1 MNLWDAKQK
10 IIAMT
15 MAVMMLPWSSFN
27 CSFQRT
33 DRSVNKD
40 ETVIDTASDTD
51 AINNDISIDYDQK
64 NTGGID
70 NQNIDDISA
79 ILDKYKNDKYND
91 SDIDNTIPFD
101 EDSIN
106 ISVGAKLES
115 DMVVDGHFVLDSG
128 TLDLNGH
135 KLTVKG
141 DFLHSAGI
149 VDINN
154 GLLEIYGSYR
164 MQKYSVDDMGEI
176 VYSSADSTLIMNDS
190 NDKILINQDFIIDT
204 IHDNNDSKLL
214 SSGNIEVKGDICFD
228 IRTGKTGFMPSE
240 NHTITMSSDKEQL
253 ISYSYTKGYTINGN
267 NSHIRNIINLNSS
280 EAGVKIKEPLYISGK
295 IVTGDNKLSGPI
307 MISSETTFDND
318 YFDGDISILQNIRF
332 DSAFTVNGNLTVTKM
347 SNGTG
352 CTIND
357 LLTVTGDVY
366 NYYIIEG
373 NGKLVVNGNMYNEIG
388 LYVSDLSVSGNLY
401 NNYYVKVNSLY
412 VEGDV
417 IADDKI
423 SVIGGHIK
431 GSLISNE
438 DNNMFY
444 YENGNVIVEGDCV
457 NITFRSQQSSS
468 KVCIYGNY
476 TTNGLTFIGDACEVL
491 EIKGNIE
498 IPGDSKVYAYK
509 LILSGD
515 SLQEIKNADKLNI
528 KILEIENHSTEGIIS
543 DSIISYDTLKGNNYN
558 FSYGATNVVTGWTLE
573 DDEIIEGDLVLSEGN
588 LDLKGHKLTI
598 EGDLVQMSG
607 KVILNNGTLDIKGSY
622 RMQSFSSDEDRE
634 NEKYNYGRA
643 SLIMSYDKDEVI
655 ISKDFVIWSKA
666 DNTRNLTSGTI
677 KLGGNLE
684 IGEDSSKTAFVCSKN
699 LKIYMNGESDQ
710 KIIAKNLDELKIGKL
725 ELDSQGTI
733 YADTALRIM
742 GGLTSDMDD
751 KFEGRIIIDSKDVDL
766 SGSGFAGDISIGER
780 YFYYNYTIGGN
791 LDCVGGITIDRG
803 RNLTVK
809 KNINSVGYFDL
820 YGTLIT
826 EGNYIG
832 NKENGITGYG
842 EVNLYDN
849 SKMFVNGN
857 AEFKGL
863 SLHFY
868 NKNKDAVVE
877 IGGDFICRAEGS
889 YRNGTIYV
897 GGDFITGN
905 NSFYAGD
912 KNRVIL
918 NGDRLQTVDIGGG
931 CKLATL
937 ELNNHSDAGVVA
949 KTVFNKDSLI
959 NHDSN
964 FRYDGLSGIDG
975 YKLDND
981 LEYNG
986 DLIIIDGVM
995 DLDGHTLKVV
1005 NGDLILMG
1013 GALDI
1018 NKGKLIVEGNLRQ
1031 QIRKGDEGNYTY
1043 ATSESS
1049 IIMNDP
1055 EDSIEIEGS
1064 FYNSITKNN
1073 NGKITDGIIRLSGDY
1088 IVDSQSGIYGFYPT
1102 GNSKLILT
1110 DNDHILN
1117 SNITSGNGR
1126 FITLSNLYVEESEN
1140 GNNTISGSDIIITS
1154 SIKPGNAVFENKI
1167 TLNKGAHIEGNRI
1180 NADITCNNVFDRI
1193 YGDDIESDDSKLTI
1207 NGNVDGKPN
1216 FYIDTVINGNLSGI
1230 STLNS
1235 TINLSGNL
1243 NGTSTINGELTV
1255 GGNMTGA
1262 ATINNNVTVKGSVNL
1277 TGITTIGNAKLSVS
1291 KALTLSGLVLNNRNS
1306 YIYVGSSFNYTG
1318 TSTPSI
1324 GSLSQGVIEVKGNV
1338 DLNSGFKADGENK
1351 IILSGNGKQTI
1362 DTHNKADIAILELK
1376 NKSSIGV
1383 NSKSILFYDEIIC
1396 NESKLTYAYENIIE
1410 DRILDSDIEYYG
1422 DSYFVDGVLDL
1433 NGHTL
1438 TVNGNLNHMNGI
1450 IKFNGGK
1457 LIVKGDLKEQ
1467 IKELDKGT
1475 NRYIYSSGMGIL
1487 VMASD
1492 RDVLDVDGSLNLYNN
1507 SKNTE
1512 IESGTIYV
1520 GKDFDA
1526 SSGLLLGKN
1535 VKIVMDGIGRQA
1547 IGSGVSTIPSLVI
1560 SNTGYLE
1567 IKNSNFTVTDE
1578 LASTNISNLAWIR
1591 VPSLNI
1597 VEGDYYGNIRLVGKD
1612 ILEKDLTINGNL
1624 TVENELDI
1632 NGYSLYAHDLS
1643 FNTYL
1648 GKLVM
1653 ESDSDYIGLTG
1664 SFQYYGARGS
1674 RLTSGTVELNS
1685 DLDLTYAS
1693 AFYASG
1699 DHKFIINPLE
1709 DKTIKIKESKYDDS
1723 KINTLILRGRESE
1736 FELSGDPEKIANEIL
1751 YEYDDK
1757 PLDAVS
1763 DLRADN
1769 INVNSAT
1776 IHFKDS
1782 SDSVAVGYNIYR
1794 DNSLIGVTA
1803 DRFFVDN
1810 TVKPD
1815 SSYEYKVVS
1824 FGKYGDTSPVSSILN
1839 VTIPKDTT
1847 PPSAPDGL
1855 AIESKSGSS
1864 ITISWNESDD
1874 DVCVAG
1880 YNVYR
1885 NGDLLPD
1892 IEYELKDSLIIFRD
1906 DSVDPDNDT
1915 VYEYKIEAYDDAG
1928 NRSDKSERISTAV
1941 AKPVINKVIPNN
1953 NSEINNE
1960 NARLTVYFKNYGYYS
1975 ANKLDIEYLD
1985 EDNNWIMINTAAL
1998 THKPS
2003 LNKELNLSCEFDTS
2017 VITQSSVKV
2026 RFTLTDIDGNSV
2038 EEEVTYYIDNIPP
2051 NKIENLKA
2059 ENKSGVIFLSWDR
2072 PTKDS
2077 DVDHYEIYRV
2087 NVGAESKD
2095 TYLGSTSSVN
2105 DKTFEDKNTVEGQTY
2120 IYKVVAVDNNGNM
2133 IDVENGDVSSVEV
2146 TAGKDIVLPEIIN
2159 LSPSAGRVSGKVG
2172 LNAVAEDNKA
2182 SDEVVFFYRWSD
2194 ENEDNILSVTDALS
2208 SELLAGNWIKINN
2221 TRCERPSPV
2230 INVST
2235 EWNTLDLPDG
2245 IYQIKAEAVDASG
2258 NHSDKEFI
2266 RRYVVD
2272 NTGISQINIT
2282 DIKTGATY
2290 VQLMWDDVTEN
2301 DFSYFSVEVM
2311 GDNGEFSEIYKE
2323 YDHTGYIADGLKPQ
2337 KEYKF
2342 RVMGVDDLGNKG
2354 EYSDVVTV
2362 KTVNDNIP
2370 PVITSIS
2377 PSPCRVKNSIDL
2389 KISAKDNSDLSAA
2402 LWSYSFDGYNFSEIA
2417 RVSGSGSTYE
2427 FRNHFDISDVD
2438 KFPEGHIYIKS
2449 ECFDASGNM
2458 NALME
2463 GEKEVIAEYII
2474 DRTAPHVPD
2483 NFSVTVH
2490 EGNIEVSW
2498 DKSEQENDICL
2509 YRIYRSEKKKDS
2521 DSFGV
2526 YRKVGE
2532 TKDLN
2537 WYDTSVKSG
2546 MSYSYQ
2552 IECIDL
2558 AGNISNRTDPICV
2571 TANPDNIN
2579 PEVKGISPQENS
2591 SVGQSSEI
2599 TYLISDNTELGS
2611 LIVYIRHC
2619 SDYKTSQIVDKA
2631 DDEYEIV
2638 DNTWSEIYRVN
2649 HSGRYAQSS
2658 FHMDFSDY
2666 EEGLYDFR
2674 FVVLDKSGNRSD
2686 DFIRTFKID
2695 KTPCTGMIYP
2705 NMPDDFKCFINL
2717 RLDEEFSSDF
2727 DYMEIYRCE
2736 SDDAPTDFD
2745 FMIKARKIGTSVS
2758 HTGYEDKTVVS
2769 GVRYSYAAK
2778 LYDKYGN
2785 YSWTNIVDDKAF
2797 IPDKV
2802 APVINTTE
2810 KITSI
2815 AGYSFALS
2823 AGASTDNVKIKSF
2836 SWDMGNGII
2845 LDGANTEYKYDN
2857 PGNYSIKLTVTDT
2870 SGNSSDKVI
2879 PVQVKED
2886 DNSGFCKVVVKDS
2899 AGCPIPYAY
2908 VYINAPGDNE
2918 CFYMTDGSGEVY
2930 LAYKAGN
2937 YKIAAYKEG
2946 YLPSEQT
2953 AEIIG
2958 GEIKECIISLASGEV
2973 IQGDF
2978 EIHRMTLEEIIES
2991 GVDLSDPANLN
3002 TFTFTTSLT
3011 FEKRPIPVVV
3021 DEIPGGIEIKGNDID
3036 KSGGGTEVYF
3046 GEGGQGP
3053 GDIRGP
3059 YKSDV
3064 MMIGVPAPEPVP
3076 VVVVLQTTQT
3086 VSWLKTMY
3094 SANLTIF
3101 NAADSKYVIEDAM
3114 GSIEL
3119 PQGVSLV
3126 HLGSGNNDPSC
3137 SVISADTEE
3146 VDMGHINGQEK
3157 KRVSWIIK
3165 GDRSGSYRIKAK
3177 FGGTL
3182 MPFNVH
3188 VEKSFIAEQKMEVE
3202 QADVEI
3208 LVMPESSAY
3217 IGEKYYIQY
3226 AITNNGN
3233 EPLYNFTTSIGD
3245 REEPAKKTAVHIMD
3259 PETGVITSIEESV
3272 EGRSYVIPISEQIYQ
3287 MPVLSGD
3294 DEITIPTLLPGQTIY
3309 GTWCLS
3315 AEKSREIFTGD
3326 HLKEF
3331 YELKNYVVT
3340 AVSEYNPGV
3349 KVIVK
3354 PIDSHISKYISTV
3367 WKGEDERIVLGDP
3380 VDLTSGAFT
3389 DSYTALG
3396 FIGKDILSLDMQY
3409 DSRFAALC
3417 DDKASVTDADKD
3429 VNAKKASE
3437 SDADIKTLDEYA
3449 TVTDADKDTDMIKNT
3464 CGYGWYNDFDTWIEE
3479 KNGILHYYINPYVCV
3494 PFISEKSKEGSL
3506 YGRLDDEGI
3515 VLSDVDTDSDV
3526 RYVSFLANTD
3536 GYNLTRHGDGS
3547 YSLEVP
3553 SGSRFIYDSDGR
3565 LTQYISESGSITD
3578 ISYLQNADGGITETV
3593 TEKISGNTLILI
3605 KDSNGLLRSVSDNAG
3620 RVSAF
3625 DYDEKGNLISI
3636 TNPLGEKISYN
3647 YDSPN
3652 GYHLMTRSEDNEGE
3666 LIVENSYDDIGRVKS
3681 QIDSAGTILRF
3692 DYNEQTDGG
3701 LKTVVTSVHDD
3712 ITDITTIISNNHG
3725 FITYGEDKT
3734 GNVSYV
3740 YDSDDNLI
3748 HLENSNGSWTDYSY
3762 YESGK
3767 MTSVR
3772 QSTGDN
3778 VNLRYDESGNIIEV
3792 SSISESE
3799 KPELENKANYSYDDK
3814 GRLIEGTLYGNTVR
3828 YAYDDE
3834 GTLVSMETEGRG
3846 KCSFTSD
3853 KGRLTSYTNELG
3865 ASVSVTY
3872 DSYGNINSVT
3882 NPAGGVTRYTY
3893 DAMDRLISVENP
3905 LGGVTRYTYNSLGLV
3920 TTETDP
3926 LGNTISYSYD
3936 ASGRCTVIKYPDG
3949 SETGLSYDMIGR
3961 LIEKE
3966 FADGTSE
3973 KYSYDE
3979 VGKVRSVTYSD
3990 GSVETLSYNDQGML
4004 SEITDAIGNVTGYGY
4019 DNDGKLTRIIASNGA
4034 ETDIAYTG
4042 KDISEISLGEISSS
4056 VTYNSIGLINSET
4069 DPLGNTATYEYDSF
4083 GNMISAVDPN
4093 GNKTIYGYDQIGRCS
4108 DITYPNGLK
4117 VEQKYDLSGN
4127 VTDIRTE
4134 VDGKEIKYSYAY
4146 DKAGLLVS
4154 ATDES
4159 GRKTS
4164 YSYDIAGRL
4173 VKVEDEFGN
4182 YSEYKYDC
4190 MGRILEESD
4199 NIGNS
4204 VKYEYDICGNPVHV
4218 TSCLVS
4224 EDNKDVTSK
4233 NYSYSYDK
4241 LGRLINVTD
4250 PAGKI
4255 TSQEYDKL
4263 GQVTSVTDAMGG
4275 VTEYSYDR
4283 SGNLT
4288 EVKDPVGNITQY
4300 EYDSYGNLV
4309 RSIDARGNKTE
4320 YSYDKCGRLTELND
4334 AEGVIK
4340 YSYNANGNLLTVSD
4354 KSGTITRTYDEMD
4367 RVSSFTDCNGNTL
4380 KYGYDELGNILSITY
4395 PGGEIVRYSYNPDGT
4410 LAEMTDGSGRKTI
4423 YGYDRQGRKITTT
4436 RPDGSVETL
4445 TYDERSNITI
4455 REDKAASGK
4464 TLQRYEYSYD
4474 EYGNITAVKETVDN
4488 DYKTQ
4493 KEKDEITADDK
4504 ELSSSV
4510 TTSMEYDAAN
4520 RLIRYNGSEV
4530 KYDED
4535 GNMVYG
4541 PLDGKMVSFK
4551 YDSRN
4556 RLIEADGVRYSY
4568 DAENI
4573 RISAESDEYSEQY
4586 VTDRVCLLS
4595 RTLEIRRSNKKNEN
4609 ILTTGKSVTR
4619 LYYGTGLVY
4628 DVTVSDNGTT
4638 ADSSIKSDISN
4649 AADPDLHGDV
4659 RIYHFDHL
4667 GSTRYITDKTGK
4679 ITLYFDYGTFGEF
4692 IGAYDERF
4700 NEIELS
4706 EAESPVRYL
4715 YNGEYGVSTDS
4726 NGLLYMRQ
4734 RYYNTDI
4741 KRFIN
4746 RDIISGSI
4754 LESQSLNRYS
4764 YVEGNPVN
4772 YLDPFGL
4779 SKMLNTLA
4787 SIEGN
4792 YHALTT
4798 FMSDPI
4804 NNTLRAANR
4813 TVRAVGKVWSGL
4825 DTHTKLNILGAL
4837 PGIGYVF
4844 DIANSIKYFREGE
4857 VEKGV
4862 ESLIFALPT
4871 LNLYGGSG
4879 TIAKFITGSEHT
4891 AEIVGST
4898 VQLLGTSTAAF
4909 TASAKSIKGLAGLIN
4924 TYVIGGA
4931 ELDENFIRDAGE
4943 TFSYLA
4949 MTTSFGMMMLK
4960 DYNSYYRATEAV
4972 VYGRVVNDEVIAW
4985 ETPPEDTRKS
4995 ELIEQSKTE
5004 LASCFVAGT
5013 RIKTAEGDKNI
5024 EDIQAGD
5031 EVYACDVETGEVGLK
5046 KVKRTF
5052 IHEETLIVHVTIENT
5067 TIETTT
5073 EHPFYVE
5080 GYGFKYACDL
5090 QPGDEIRQLDGTTA
5104 EVQKIEYEYLD
5115 EPIYVYNFEVEDW
5128 HTYYVSDIGAL
5139 VHNDCMAP
5147 PPTSGSEIKGGSSTG
5162 KVPGRVQSRINIA
5175 KGQTRYTP
5183 LDKNGNVIDAGWN
5196 HVVKRHFNGEL
5207 SQGTSKFTITQD
5219 ELKKI
5224 LQSDNTVSATVKSL
5238 DDGQFVRTVDTGQ
5251 IIGNTSLKYGG
5262 GPTSWIKVFTDK
5274 AGNIITTYPIPE
5286 P

>member
-1 MNLWDAKQK
+1 MNLWSVNQR

-15 MAVMMLPWSSFN
+15 MAFIMLPWSSFN
-27 CSFQRT
+27 DLRLDFG
-33 DRSVNKD
+33 SVEFNIVSD
-40 ETVIDTASDTD
+40 ETTASNTD
-51 AINNDISIDYDQK
+51 AIEINDNETTDTLYPDYGNDIYDDVDDIIK
-64 NTGGID
+64 KYNTDKSLGTDNTVIGIEGD
-70 NQNIDDISA
+70 DNKDNNEEYKEFNPFEESYEIINQN
-79 ILDKYKNDKYND
+79 Y
-91 SDIDNTIPFD
+91 
-101 EDSIN
+101 
-106 ISVGAKLES
+106 
-115 DMVVDGHFVLDSG
+115 
-128 TLDLNGH
+128 
-135 KLTVKG
+135 
-141 DFLHSAGI
+141 
-149 VDINN
+149 
-154 GLLEIYGSYR
+154 
-164 MQKYSVDDMGEI
+164 
-176 VYSSADSTLIMNDS
+176 
-190 NDKILINQDFIIDT
+190 
-204 IHDNNDSKLL
+204 
-214 SSGNIEVKGDICFD
+214 
-228 IRTGKTGFMPSE
+228 
-240 NHTITMSSDKEQL
+240 
-253 ISYSYTKGYTINGN
+253 
-267 NSHIRNIINLNSS
+267 
-280 EAGVKIKEPLYISGK
+280 
-295 IVTGDNKLSGPI
+295 
-307 MISSETTFDND
+307 
-318 YFDGDISILQNIRF
+318 
-332 DSAFTVNGNLTVTKM
+332 
-347 SNGTG
+347 
-352 CTIND
+352 
-357 LLTVTGDVY
+357 
-366 NYYIIEG
+366 
-373 NGKLVVNGNMYNEIG
+373 
-388 LYVSDLSVSGNLY
+388 
-401 NNYYVKVNSLY
+401 
-412 VEGDV
+412 
-417 IADDKI
+417 
-423 SVIGGHIK
+423 
-431 GSLISNE
+431 
-438 DNNMFY
+438 
-444 YENGNVIVEGDCV
+444 
-457 NITFRSQQSSS
+457 
-468 KVCIYGNY
+468 
-476 TTNGLTFIGDACEVL
+476 
-491 EIKGNIE
+491 
-498 IPGDSKVYAYK
+498 
-509 LILSGD
+509 
-515 SLQEIKNADKLNI
+515 
-528 KILEIENHSTEGIIS
+528 
-543 DSIISYDTLKGNNYN
+543 
-558 FSYGATNVVTGWTLE
+558 TLE
-573 DDEIIEGDLVLSEGN
+573 DDITIDGSLVVESGELNLNGHELNISGDLIHKSGRININGGVLTVN
-588 LDLKGHKLTI
+588 
-598 EGDLVQMSG
+598 
-607 KVILNNGTLDIKGSY
+607 GSY
-622 RMQSFSSDEDRE
+622 RMQSYEILSSKEQTFRYK
-634 NEKYNYGRA
+634 NGSSY
-643 SLIMSYDKDEVI
+643 LIMNNPNDIVNVKKDM
-655 ISKDFVIWSKA
+655 VIWTQSSNKK
-666 DNTRNLTSGTI
+666 NLTAGVFYI
-677 KLGGNLE
+677 GGNLE
-684 IGEDSSKTAFVCSKN
+684 FNKGCGTEAFLSWTDFKLCMNGKEDQRIISNGYNYITIAN
-699 LKIYMNGESDQ
+699 LKLDSAGKIISDGDITILNTLESDIEDVYEGQ
-710 KIIAKNLDELKIGKL
+710 L
-725 ELDSQGTI
+725 TI
-733 YADTALRIM
+733 KSSRY
-742 GGLTSDMDD
+742 GSF
-751 KFEGRIIIDSKDVDL
+751 K
-766 SGSGFAGDISIGER
+766 GSGFSGDLIIENAIFDSDYI
-780 YFYYNYTIGGN
+780 IGGN
-791 LDCVGGITIDRG
+791 ITCNCNIVINRDKS
-803 RNLTVK
+803 LTVQGDIE
-809 KNINSVGYFDL
+809 NNAQLSV
-820 YGTLIT
+820 YGNLAV
-826 EGNYIG
+826 EGNYNGYCKHSDIKDGSITIG
-832 NKENGITGYG
+832 INGKVEI
-842 EVNLYDN
+842 
-849 SKMFVNGN
+849 NGN
-857 AEFKGL
+857 ASFNDYASLYFLDDTSEATIYGDLSFKDSKYGDYSRGTL
-863 SLHFY
+863 YL
-868 NKNKDAVVE
+868 
-877 IGGDFICRAEGS
+877 GGDFKADYFKAGS
-889 YRNGTIYV
+889 LNTIV
-897 GGDFITGN
+897 F
-905 NSFYAGD
+905 
-912 KNRVIL
+912 
-918 NGDRLQTVDIGGG
+918 NGDRLQTIMVKDVCEFGKIR
-931 CKLATL
+931 L
-937 ELNNHSDAGVVA
+937 ENHSEEGIVS
-949 KTVFNKDSLI
+949 KNIFNKNEIEIIDC
-959 NHDSN
+959 N
-964 FRYDGLSGIDG
+964 FRYDGFTGVEGYVLDENESID
-975 YKLDND
+975 
-981 LEYNG
+981 G
-986 DLIIIDGVM
+986 DLIIVGGEM
-995 DLDGHTLKVV
+995 DLNGHTLDVK
-1005 NGDLILMG
+1005 GDLILMAG
-1013 GALDI
+1013 TLKI
-1018 NKGKLIVEGNLRQ
+1018 NKGKLLVEKDFRQ
-1031 QIRKGDEGNYTY
+1031 QNRIYNNDEYSYGLC
-1043 ATSESS
+1043 ESK
-1049 IIMNDP
+1049 IIMTNP
-1055 EDSIEIEGS
+1055 EDFIGIDGNC
-1064 FYNSITKNN
+1064 YNSLNKSLNN
-1073 NGKITDGIIRLSGDY
+1073 NITNGTIKLNGDY
-1088 IVDSQSGIYGFYPT
+1088 MECQGASDKFFYPFT
-1102 GNSKLILT
+1102 MARLVLT
-1110 DNDHILN
+1110 RNDHNLINN
-1117 SNITSGNGR
+1117 SSYNSRTISIT
-1126 FITLSNLYVEESEN
+1126 NLYVEDNNEIDDDDNEFYVTGSDLIIQSSICPSEAVFKNALTIDKEAHIIGNKIN
-1140 GNNTISGSDIIITS
+1140 GKVTFNADYNGVYNINDELEPEEILTVNGEVYGVNIDINNKIVVNGILSGLPRINKDIIINGT
-1154 SIKPGNAVFENKI
+1154 F
-1167 TLNKGAHIEGNRI
+1167 KGTPYI
-1180 NADITCNNVFDRI
+1180 NADVTVNGDADLSNAKIGKAKLTVSNNVKLFSP
-1193 YGDDIESDDSKLTI
+1193 DI
-1207 NGNVDGKPN
+1207 
-1216 FYIDTVINGNLSGI
+1216 
-1230 STLNS
+1230 LN
-1235 TINLSGNL
+1235 
-1243 NGTSTINGELTV
+1243 ED
-1255 GGNMTGA
+1255 A
-1262 ATINNNVTVKGSVNL
+1262 
-1277 TGITTIGNAKLSVS
+1277 
-1291 KALTLSGLVLNNRNS
+1291 
-1306 YIYVGSSFNYTG
+1306 YIYVSGDFTGYGSNTKLSMG
-1318 TSTPSI
+1318 T
-1324 GSLSQGVIEVKGNV
+1324 IEIKG
-1338 DLNSGFKADGENK
+1338 DAILNGYHSAGQNK
-1351 IILSGNGKQTI
+1351 IILSGNKKQVVTTNN
-1362 DTHNKADIAILELK
+1362 DADLATLELANTSKDGIYSEGILGYRQLIK
-1376 NKSSIGV
+1376 NNTKLEYSYGNNIEEGIL
-1383 NSKSILFYDEIIC
+1383 SKDT
-1396 NESKLTYAYENIIE
+1396 TYEGE
-1410 DRILDSDIEYYG
+1410 CF
-1422 DSYFVDGVLDL
+1422 FVDGVLDL

-1438 TVNGNLNHMNGI
+1438 TIDGNLNHLNGTI
-1450 IKFNGGK
+1450 NINGGK
-1457 LIVKGDLKEQ
+1457 LLVKGSLREILDLKYLGSYNDEFR
-1467 IKELDKGT
+1467 KGKGV
-1475 NRYIYSSGMGIL
+1475 I
-1487 VMASD
+1487 VMQNSD
-1492 RDVLDVDGSLNLYNN
+1492 DVIDIDGDLFLYNDYN
-1507 SKNTE
+1507 TNLITSGKVYVGGDFKSYSTYNLIGDTKFIFDGTTDQEFYHYGKISSMEINTGGRFDVNGGSKLYVINE
-1512 IESGTIYV
+1512 LRGSCKNIRGTI
-1520 GKDFDA
+1520 
-1526 SSGLLLGKN
+1526 LN
-1535 VKIVMDGIGRQA
+1535 VK
-1547 IGSGVSTIPSLVI
+1547 
-1560 SNTGYLE
+1560 
-1567 IKNSNFTVTDE
+1567 
-1578 LASTNISNLAWIR
+1578 
-1591 VPSLNI
+1591 SLNI
-1597 VEGDYYGNIRLVGKD
+1597 IEDGFNGDINLSGEDKLT
-1612 ILEKDLTINGNL
+1612 KDLQINGNL
-1624 TVENELDI
+1624 KISNKLNT
-1632 NGYSLYAHDLS
+1632 NGYSLYAQS
-1643 FNTYL
+1643 MTI
-1648 GKLVM
+1648 
-1653 ESDSDYIGLTG
+1653 ESDKGCLIMDNDSSYVGLSGYLSISGQNTTLTAGTIEVTG
-1664 SFQYYGARGS
+1664 GLDVSAAKNLKAAGS
-1674 RLTSGTVELNS
+1674 NRIIVNRYR
-1685 DLDLTYAS
+1685 DRIAS
-1693 AFYASG
+1693 
-1699 DHKFIINPLE
+1699 
-1709 DKTIKIKESKYDDS
+1709 IKGPRTADS
-1723 KINTLILRGRESE
+1723 KLNTLILRGHESE
-1736 FELSGDPEKIANEIL
+1736 FELNTSPEKTANEII
-1751 YEYDDK
+1751 YEYETKPINKVENVNVSEISATSVKLSFDDK
-1757 PLDAVS
+1757 
-1763 DLRADN
+1763 
-1769 INVNSAT
+1769 NVDVTSGYQIMRDGEVIGIT
-1776 IHFKDS
+1776 S
-1782 SDSVAVGYNIYR
+1782 SVEY
-1794 DNSLIGVTA
+1794 
-1803 DRFFVDN
+1803 VDKN
-1810 TVKPD
+1810 LSPETE
-1815 SSYEYKVVS
+1815 YEYKIVV
-1824 FGKYGDTSPVSSILN
+1824 FGKYGDLSPESETIS
-1839 VTIPKDTT
+1839 VTTLKDTT
-1847 PPSAPDGL
+1847 APTAPDG
-1855 AIESKSGSS
+1855 IKIKSRSGKA
-1864 ITISWNESDD
+1864 ITIAWWKSID
-1874 DVCVAG
+1874 DVGVEG
-1880 YNVYR
+1880 YRIYR
-1885 NGDLLPD
+1885 DGKLIEDLKSENNDENDDNLLMEDSEGYLSYRDED
-1892 IEYELKDSLIIFRD
+1892 IDASNEAAY
-1906 DSVDPDNDT
+1906 
-1915 VYEYKIEAYDDAG
+1915 VYEIEAYDAAG
-1928 NRSDKSERISTAV
+1928 NSKKSEKLSAQKAVPDIISV
-1941 AKPVINKVIPNN
+1941 SPNERDYLLNGKNELKV
-1953 NSEINNE
+1953 
-1960 NARLTVYFKNYGYYS
+1960 TFKNYGIYS
-1975 ANKLDIEYLD
+1975 KNSVDIEYRYYNEAD
-1985 EDNNWIMINTAAL
+1985 SEFKKINEAAL

-2003 LNKELNLSCEFDTS
+2003 DSKELTLVCSFDTS
-2017 VITQSSVKV
+2017 ELKENRIIV
-2026 RFTLTDIDGNSV
+2026 RYTLTDIDGCSV
-2038 EEEVTYYIDNIPP
+2038 NEYIDYYIDNTAPQP
-2051 NKIENLKA
+2051 VKIKDIEDR
-2059 ENKSGVIFLSWDR
+2059 SGVINLMWDVSIE
-2072 PTKDS
+2072 S
-2077 DVDHYEIYRV
+2077 DISHYDIYRYIYNEDDEKMV
-2087 NVGAESKD
+2087 
-2095 TYLGSTSSVN
+2095 YRMIGSTSSVN
-2105 DKTFEDKNTVEGQTY
+2105 DNTYEDSDVFEGEDVYY
-2120 IYKVVAVDNNGNM
+2120 IVSAVDYSGNHSELKYPES
-2133 IDVENGDVSSVEV
+2133 ITVG
-2146 TAGKDIVLPEIIN
+2146 ADIVPPEVVGMK
-2159 LSPSAGRVSGKVG
+2159 PSAGRVSDSVHITASAK
-2172 LNAVAEDNKA
+2172 DNKA
-2182 SDEVVFFYRWSD
+2182 VDCIRFYCRWSD
-2194 ENEDNILSVTDALS
+2194 ENGFNDVVSSGTGNDLSEILSDDGMLIDTVGV
-2208 SELLAGNWIKINN
+2208 SEPKKNIYA
-2221 TRCERPSPV
+2221 E
-2230 INVST
+2230 T
-2235 EWNTLDLPDG
+2235 EWNTKEIPDG
-2245 IYQIKAEAVDASG
+2245 IYQVKAVAVDTSG
-2258 NHSDKEFI
+2258 NDCVEVFS

-2272 NTGISQINIT
+2272 NTGISTIENI
-2282 DIKTGATY
+2282 KASAGSTY
-2290 VQLMWDDVTEN
+2290 VQLTWDDVSDT
-2301 DFSYFSVEVM
+2301 DFSYFSVLQL
-2311 GDNGEFSEIYKE
+2311 GNDGNYSEIQKV
-2323 YDHTGYIADGLKPQ
+2323 YDYTGCTIDGLEPLKNYSF
-2337 KEYKF
+2337 K
-2342 RVMGVDDLGNKG
+2342 VAGVDDLGNVG
-2354 EYSDVVTV
+2354 EYSDAVGI
-2362 KTVNDNIP
+2362 KTVRDDKP
-2370 PVITSIS
+2370 PII
-2377 PSPCRVKNSIDL
+2377 NSIYPAQGRVNNTINL
-2389 KISAKDNSDLSAA
+2389 VISAKDNASLKEAV
-2402 LWSYSFDGYNFSEIA
+2402 WSWSFDGKNYTELSRQTGEGASFDYRYA
-2417 RVSGSGSTYE
+2417 
-2427 FRNHFDISDVD
+2427 FDISDGEL
-2438 KFPEGHIYIKS
+2438 FPEGSIFIKS
-2449 ECFDASGNM
+2449 ECFDAEGNK
-2458 NALME
+2458 NSLMKDDRE
-2463 GEKEVIAEYII
+2463 IVAEYII
-2474 DRTAPHVPD
+2474 DRTAPGIP
-2483 NFSVTVH
+2483 NGFNARAN
-2490 EGNIEVSW
+2490 EGNIELSW
-2498 DKSEQENDICL
+2498 DKGNEEDIAS
-2509 YRIYRSEKKKDS
+2509 YRIYKAEKINNTN
-2521 DSFGV
+2521 SFGI
-2526 YRKVGE
+2526 YRKLADVE
-2532 TKDLN
+2532 SLN
-2537 WYDTSVKSG
+2537 YFDTDIESG
-2546 MSYSYQ
+2546 KAYSYQ

-2558 AGNISNRTDPICV
+2558 AGNISKRSDSVYV
-2571 TANPDNIN
+2571 TALPDNTI
-2579 PEVKGISPQENS
+2579 PEVRGVSPKDHMTIGP
-2591 SVGQSSEI
+2591 VSEI
-2599 TYLISDNTELGS
+2599 TYFVTDNSYLGS
-2611 LIVYIRHC
+2611 LSVYIRPSESDSEWTKAYEKNNLSGMYVQDSFIQDC
-2619 SDYKTSQIVDKA
+2619 SDYD
-2631 DDEYEIV
+2631 
-2638 DNTWSEIYRVN
+2638 
-2649 HSGRYAQSS
+2649 
-2658 FHMDFSDY
+2658 
-2666 EEGLYDFR
+2666 EGLYDFKFEVKDR
-2674 FVVLDKSGNRSD
+2674 AGNRGNE
-2686 DFIRTFKID
+2686 FIRTYYLD
-2695 KTPCTGMIYP
+2695 KTPCTGTIKTED
-2705 NMPDDFKCFINL
+2705 NDNKNL
-2717 RLDEEFSSDF
+2717 IKLNLNTDSSLDYSHFEVF
-2727 DYMEIYRCE
+2727 RCE
-2736 SDDAPTDFD
+2736 FDDASTDLEFKK
-2745 FMIKARKIGTSVS
+2745 KAVSIGESYNID
-2758 HTGYEDKTVVS
+2758 HTFEDKSAKS
-2769 GVRYSYAAK
+2769 GVRYRYAAK
-2778 LYDKYGN
+2778 IFDHNGN
-2785 YSWTNIVDDKAF
+2785 VSWSNIVNDRF
-2797 IPDKV
+2797 IMIDRE
-2802 APVINTTE
+2802 APVIHTTD
-2810 KITSI
+2810 KITAI
-2815 AGYSFALS
+2815 AGRSFMLS

-2836 SWDMGNGII
+2836 IWDVGDKAP
-2845 LDGANTEYKYDN
+2845 LSGAYTEYKYDKA
-2857 PGNYSIKLTVTDT
+2857 GMYKIKLTVTDT
-2870 SGNSSDKVI
+2870 SGNSKVKTI
-2879 PVQVKED
+2879 DVDVKENN
-2886 DNSGFCKVVVKDS
+2886 NSGLCKVVVTDS
-2899 AGCPIPYAY
+2899 SGRPLPYSN
-2908 VYINAPGDNE
+2908 VYINAPGDSDR
-2918 CFYMTDGSGEVY
+2918 FFMTDERGELY
-2930 LAYKAGN
+2930 LAYKAGK
-2937 YKIAAYKEG
+2937 YRIAAYKDG
-2946 YLPSEQT
+2946 YLPREEET
-2953 AEIIG
+2953 EIINT
-2958 GEIKECIISLASGEV
+2958 ETSICKIELESGEV
-2973 IQGDF
+2973 VVGDF
-2978 EIHRMTLEEIIES
+2978 EIHRMSLQEIVDS
-2991 GVDLSDPANLN
+2991 GVDVSDPANLN
-3002 TFTFTTSLT
+3002 TFTFKTTLT
-3011 FEKRPIPVVV
+3011 FEKRPIPIIV
-3021 DEIPGGIEIKGNDID
+3021 DETPGEMYTPTHID
-3036 KSGGGTEVYF
+3036 RTGSGGSTDPHFGDGP
-3046 GEGGQGP
+3046 GEGEKVAATYIHQT
-3053 GDIRGP
+3053 
-3059 YKSDV
+3059 V
-3064 MMIGVPAPEPVP
+3064 NGVPSPTPVP
-3076 VVVVLQTTQT
+3076 IIAIMSTTQT

-3094 SANLTIF
+3094 SANLTIM
-3101 NAADSKYVIEDAM
+3101 NAADSKYVIDDAV

-3119 PQGVSLV
+3119 PDGVSLV
-3126 HLGSGNNDPSC
+3126 RLGDGSSDASGSQ
-3137 SVISADTEE
+3137 ITADTEK
-3146 VDMGHINGQEK
+3146 VDMGSIAGQEM
-3157 KRVSWIIK
+3157 KRVSWVIK
-3165 GDRSGSYRIKAK
+3165 GDKSGSYQIKAR
-3177 FGGTL
+3177 FDGTL
-3182 MPFNVH
+3182 LPFNVH
-3188 VEKSFIAEQKMEVE
+3188 VEKSFIAEQTMEVE

-3272 EGRSYVIPISEQIYQ
+3272 EGRSYVIPLSEQIYQ

-3349 KVIVK
+3349 KVKVK

-3367 WKGEDERIVLGDP
+3367 WKGEDETIVLGDP

-3396 FIGKDILSLDMQY
+3396 LIGKDILALDIQY

-3437 SDADIKTLDEYA
+3437 SDADIKTIDEYA
-3449 TVTDADKDTDMIKNT
+3449 TVTDADKDTGMIKNT

-3701 LKTVVTSVHDD
+3701 LKTVVTSVHDE

-3762 YESGK
+3762 NESGK

-3990 GSVETLSYNDQGML
+3990 GSVETLSYNDKGML

-4019 DNDGKLTRIIASNGA
+4019 DDDGKLTRIIASNGA

-4083 GNMISAVDPN
+4083 GNMISAVDPK
-4093 GNKTIYGYDQIGRCS
+4093 GNKTIYGYDKIGRCS

-4134 VDGKEIKYSYAY
+4134 VGGKEIKYSYAY

-4190 MGRILEESD
+4190 MGRISEESD

-4340 YSYNANGNLLTVSD
+4340 YSYDANGNLLTVSD

-4423 YGYDRQGRKITTT
+4423 YGYDRQGRKIATT

-4535 GNMVYG
+4535 GNMIYG

-4595 RTLEIRRSNKKNEN
+4595 RTLEIKRNDKKNEN

-4692 IGAYDERF
+4692 LGAYDERF
-4700 NEIELS
+4700 NEIDLS

-4804 NNTLRAANR
+4804 NNTLRAVNR

-4879 TIAKFITGSEHT
+4879 KIAKFITGSEHT
-4891 AEIVGST
+4891 AEIVGSA
-4898 VQLLGTSTAAF
+4898 VQFLGTSTAAF
-4909 TASAKSIKGLAGLIN
+4909 TALAKSGKGLAGLID

-4985 ETPPEDTRKS
+4985 ETPPEDSRKS

-5052 IHEETLIVHVTIENT
+5052 IHEETIIVHVTIENT

-5147 PPTSGSEIKGGSSTG
+5147 PPTSGSEIKGGSKTNGIIDG
-5162 KVPGRVQSRINIA
+5162 KTPASRLADKVQGLSNSKRPNTVAVVRTADGRYYIGYNKAGVNNAEVQSIMDSLGNTNIFNRQCAEVNAISRAIN
-5175 KGQTRYTP
+5175 KGAN
-5183 LDKNGNVIDAGWN
+5183 LDGATISVANVRSVGNYSGL
-5196 HVVKRHFNGEL
+5196 H
-5207 SQGTSKFTITQD
+5207 GTSKPPCEVCQP
-5219 ELKKI
+5219 L
-5224 LQSDNTVSATVKSL
+5224 L
-5238 DDGQFVRTVDTGQ
+5238 DYFGIEVV
-5251 IIGNTSLKYGG
+5251 N
-5262 GPTSWIKVFTDK
+5262 
-5274 AGNIITTYPIPE
+5274 
-5286 P
+5286 